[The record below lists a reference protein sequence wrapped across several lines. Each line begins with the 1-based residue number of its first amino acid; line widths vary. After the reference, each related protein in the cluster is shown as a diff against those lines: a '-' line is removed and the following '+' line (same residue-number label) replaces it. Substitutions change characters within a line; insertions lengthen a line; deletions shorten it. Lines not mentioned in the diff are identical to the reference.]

1 MEAQFLIV
9 TKTEEGMRLDRW
21 LRVHFPKLGQSL
33 IEKLC
38 RKGAIRSDQGKLKP
52 NSRVASGQKIR
63 IPEDVRNSPA
73 QTPGPRPA
81 KVPQAVIRDLEAR
94 ILFKDD
100 DLLVLNKPSGL
111 AVQGGSKTTTH
122 VDAVLPHLT
131 FGAPE
136 TPRLVHRLDRDTS
149 GLLLLARNRATAQ
162 ALTRAFARHDIQKTY
177 WALVFGKPKPTHGLI
192 DLALAKRPAPMGG
205 ERMRAVSRDDPD
217 GLRARTGYA
226 LVAPAGSK
234 FSWMALRP
242 LTGRTHQL
250 RAHMAALGTPI
261 VGDPKYKVENER
273 TVFGG
278 IIEKKLHLHARSVSF
293 RHPSSGKAMLI
304 QAPLTD
310 HMLRIWSHFGFD
322 QADAVDAFGDS
333 LG

>member
-1 MEAQFLIV
+1 METQFLIV
-9 TKTEEGMRLDRW
+9 AKTEEGMRLDRW
-21 LRVHFPKLGQSL
+21 LRVHFPHLGQSL

-52 NSRVASGQKIR
+52 NSRVGSGQKIK
-63 IPEDVRNSPA
+63 IPDDVRNA
-73 QTPGPRPA
+73 TKQAARPRPT
-81 KVPQAVIRDLEAR
+81 KVSPAVIRDLETR
-94 ILFKDD
+94 ILFQDD

-122 VDAVLPHLT
+122 IDAILPYMK
-131 FGAPE
+131 FGAAE

-149 GLLLLARNRATAQ
+149 GLLLLARNRAAAQ
-162 ALTRAFARHDIQKTY
+162 ALTRAFARHEIHKTY

-192 DLALAKRPAPMGG
+192 DLALAKRPAPAGG

-217 GLRARTGYA
+217 GLRARTDYA

-234 FSWMALRP
+234 FSWLALRP

-293 RHPSSGKAMLI
+293 KHPSSGRAMLL

-322 QADAVDAFGDS
+322 PADALDAFGDG

>member
-1 MEAQFLIV
+1 
-9 TKTEEGMRLDRW
+9 
-21 LRVHFPKLGQSL
+21 
-33 IEKLC
+33 
-38 RKGAIRSDQGKLKP
+38 
-52 NSRVASGQKIR
+52 VARQ
-63 IPEDVRNSPA
+63 
-73 QTPGPRPA
+73 RPA
-81 KVPQAVIRDLEAR
+81 KVSPAVIRDLETR
-94 ILFKDD
+94 ILFQDD
-100 DLLVLNKPSGL
+100 DILVLNKPSGL

-122 VDAVLPHLT
+122 IDAALPYLK
-131 FGAPE
+131 FGATE

-149 GLLLLARNRATAQ
+149 GLLLLARNRAAAQ
-162 ALTRAFARHDIQKTY
+162 ALTRA
-177 WALVFGKPKPTHGLI
+177 I
-192 DLALAKRPAPMGG
+192 DLALAKRPAPTGG

-217 GLRARTGYA
+217 GLRARTDYA

-234 FSWMALRP
+234 FSWLALRP

-293 RHPSSGKAMLI
+293 KHPLSGRGMLL

-322 QADAVDAFGDS
+322 PADAVDAFGDG